1 MKNPFKSSLETYTIP
16 LKFTNSKH
24 LVCQLFLNGVEGN
37 FLIDTGASNSC
48 LDNTLTTKFS
58 VIQEGDELPLTSA
71 GNEKLNAM
79 KSQKS
84 SLGIASKALAS
95 IPFMLIDM
103 ETINAALVEQG
114 DEKID
119 GIIGADFLHKKKA
132 SIDYDQSC
140 LVLKESSWF

>member
-79 KSQKS
+79 GSQKS

>member
-79 KSQKS
+79 GSQKS

-140 LVLKESSWF
+140 LVLKESNWF

>member
-24 LVCQLFLNGVEGN
+24 LICQLFLNGVEGN

-79 KSQKS
+79 GSQKS

-119 GIIGADFLHKKKA
+119 GIIGADFMHKKKA

>member
-1 MKNPFKSSLETYTIP
+1 MKNPFKSSLEAYTIP

-24 LVCQLFLNGVEGN
+24 LICQLFLNGVEGN

-79 KSQKS
+79 GSQKS

>member
-24 LVCQLFLNGVEGN
+24 LICQLFLNGVEGN

-79 KSQKS
+79 GSQKS
-84 SLGIASKALAS
+84 SLSIASKALAS

>member
-24 LVCQLFLNGVEGN
+24 LICQLFLNGVEGN

-71 GNEKLNAM
+71 GNEKLNAIG
-79 KSQKS
+79 SQKS

>member
-79 KSQKS
+79 GSQKS

-95 IPFMLIDM
+95 ILFMLIDM

>member
-71 GNEKLNAM
+71 GNEKLNAIG
-79 KSQKS
+79 SQKS

>member
-48 LDNTLTTKFS
+48 LDNTLTTKFL

-79 KSQKS
+79 GSQKS

>member
-24 LVCQLFLNGVEGN
+24 LICQLFLNGVEGN

-79 KSQKS
+79 GSQKS

-119 GIIGADFLHKKKA
+119 GIIGADFLHKKNA

-140 LVLKESSWF
+140 LVLKESNWF

>member
-24 LVCQLFLNGVEGN
+24 LICQLFLNGVEGN

-79 KSQKS
+79 GSQKS

>member
-1 MKNPFKSSLETYTIP
+1 MKNPFKSSLETYSIP

-79 KSQKS
+79 GSQKS

>member
-16 LKFTNSKH
+16 LKFINSKH

-79 KSQKS
+79 GSQKS

>member
-79 KSQKS
+79 GSQKS

-119 GIIGADFLHKKKA
+119 GIIGADFMHKKKA

>member
-24 LVCQLFLNGVEGN
+24 LVCQLFLNGVVGT

-79 KSQKS
+79 GSQKS

-103 ETINAALVEQG
+103 ETINAVFVEQG

-140 LVLKESSWF
+140 LVLKESSRF